1 MITRKATSPFDAAA
15 MERQRRM
22 GLISDND
29 KADAGAIAVVARVC
43 AGMFFD
49 DLCEYA
55 GEDDAMLSTYARLA
69 RLHETVEPRQVFLS
83 VCVAY
88 DEMHRPLPELLWWI
102 SGSNEIVPLFIERFM
117 DSLKAILQ
125 QIQNEGGIPA

>member
-1 MITRKATSPFDAAA
+1 MTTRKTTSPFDAAA
-15 MERQRRM
+15 TERQRHM
-22 GLISDND
+22 GLIGDD
-29 KADAGAIAVVARVC
+29 GTADAGAVSVMARAC

-69 RLHETVEPRQVFLS
+69 HLREIAEPRQIFLS

-117 DSLKAILQ
+117 DSLKTILQ
-125 QIQNEGGIPA
+125 QIQNEGGAPV